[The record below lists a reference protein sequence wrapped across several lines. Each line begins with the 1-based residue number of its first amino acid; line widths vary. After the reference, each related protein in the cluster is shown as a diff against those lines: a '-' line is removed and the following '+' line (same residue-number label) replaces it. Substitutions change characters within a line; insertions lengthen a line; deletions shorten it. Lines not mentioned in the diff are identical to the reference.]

1 MSKVSACPVPEGSL
15 LAGFGE
21 PGDYRDCFQK
31 SIPRPVA
38 LPELICRFYC
48 SPAFRPERLALS
60 LIGKGASNVDAE
72 ALSAGSVESFA
83 AWTVVAR
90 SDSEAIAQTGNAR
103 RADEILLQDFS
114 GATASWLSVHPQGE
128 TTQLRFGSWVAKPD
142 RLVVKALLPLHRAY
156 ARVLLGGV

>member
-31 SIPRPVA
+31 SIPRSVA

-83 AWTVVAR
+83 AWHVV
-90 SDSEAIAQTGNAR
+90 ER

-114 GATASWLSVHPQGE
+114 GATASWLGVHSQGD
-128 TTQLRFGSWVAKPD
+128 TTQLRFGSWIAKPD